1 MRVGGV
7 AIQGW
12 EALRAARGGSDPCK
26 GPVCAG
32 IQYKPTL
39 LEQGQKTIQSLHQ
52 SVVAAAF
59 RKNTNTEA
67 QVGKSD
73 AGNVKRFRS
82 LQVQPYSAGGIGLS
96 LDRLRDDNGVE
107 KDHSK
112 GTGSAGILCCG
123 HSMAARS
130 SADNPVRGPSSA
142 DAMSKPSLS
151 GGQTVVS

>member
-1 MRVGGV
+1 MRGCGV

-12 EALRAARGGSDPCK
+12 EPLPAARGGSDPCK

-32 IQYKPTL
+32 IQCKPTI
-39 LEQGQKTIQSLHQ
+39 LEQRQKTIQSFRQ

-112 GTGSAGILCCG
+112 GTGSAGILSFG
-123 HSMAARS
+123 LSMAASS
-130 SADNPVRGPSSA
+130 SADNPARGPSSA
-142 DAMSKPSLS
+142 DAMSMRSLS